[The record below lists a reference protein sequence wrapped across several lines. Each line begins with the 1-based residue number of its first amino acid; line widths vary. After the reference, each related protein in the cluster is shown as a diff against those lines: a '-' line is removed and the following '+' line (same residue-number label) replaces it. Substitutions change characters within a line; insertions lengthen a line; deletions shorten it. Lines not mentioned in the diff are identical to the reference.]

1 MNILLVYQYFH
12 DKEVIGG
19 SRFNEMCESWARQGH
34 KVTVLGGIIHYASKA
49 EVPEGYK
56 GKFLVR
62 EQYDENIEVIR
73 CYVSPAYNASYLGRF
88 WGYLSFVISSI
99 LGGIFKARSK
109 FDMVLVSSP
118 NLLNGITGYVLSR
131 WKRIPLV
138 FEIRD
143 LWPESA
149 IDTGVLKNKRLISFA
164 YWLEGFIYRKSSLI
178 NVLTPAFREKLIE
191 HKNVAPEKIVFIPN
205 ATDFNISDE
214 LHDSFDPQAFKKEL
228 GLEDKVVI
236 IYVGA
241 HGVANHLVQVL
252 DTAELIEDTNA
263 VFLLVGGGNRKDEL
277 VADAKKR
284 GIKNVVFKDPVPKKE
299 IMKYIMAA
307 DIGTSVLMKVDTFKT
322 IYSNKTFDYMGCK
335 KPILMAIDGV
345 SRKLVEDADCGIY
358 VEPENPQDFADK
370 IRYYLANP
378 DLLPKHGE
386 NGYNYAKANFDRMV
400 LAEKYMEH
408 LEDLVNKPK

>member
-49 EVPEGYK
+49 EVPEEYK
-56 GKFLVR
+56 GRFLVR

-73 CYVSPAYNASYLGRF
+73 CYVSPSYNASYLGRF

-99 LGGIFKARSK
+99 IGGVFKARSK
-109 FDMVLVSSP
+109 YDLVLVSSP

-131 WKRIPLV
+131 LKRIPLV

-149 IDTGVLKNKRLISFA
+149 IDTGVLKNKRLIGFA

-178 NVLTPAFREKLIE
+178 NVLTPAFRQKLIE
-191 HKNVAPEKIVFIPN
+191 HKNVASEKIVFIPN
-205 ATDFNISDE
+205 ATDFNISDD
-214 LHDSFDPQAFKKEL
+214 LLLNFNAQAFKKEL
-228 GLEDKVVI
+228 GLEDKLVI

-252 DTAELIEDTNA
+252 DTAELIEDTKA
-263 VFLLVGGGNRKDEL
+263 VFLLVGGGNRKDQL
-277 VADAKKR
+277 VEDAKKR
-284 GIKNVVFKDPVPKKE
+284 GIKNVIFKDPVPKNE

-345 SRKLVEDADCGIY
+345 SRKLVEDAQCGIY
-358 VEPENPQDFADK
+358 VEPENPQDFAEK
-370 IRYYLANP
+370 IRYYLDNP
-378 DLLPKHGE
+378 DIMPAQGQS
-386 NGYNYAKANFDRMV
+386 GYDFAKENFDRMV
-400 LAEKYMEH
+400 LAEKYIEH
-408 LEDLVNKPK
+408 LQELVDKKK